1 MTGIC
6 SHVETDS
13 SSSRETNEQTKT
25 KQQQTKN
32 VNSSLHFVYKCFLSC
47 QQFILDALVKDLS
60 SLTTSE
66 QCVPGFIRAVPASQ
80 TQSTVVD
87 LQLLSG
93 SSVHEYLHTHT
104 HIYILY
110 PRVPKTILIFI
121 KKNKVTTEIMTRKLF
136 EEGKIKLWHT
146 MVFIFERGKN
156 SDIIFEICSEATH
169 TWTER

>member
-1 MTGIC
+1 
-6 SHVETDS
+6 
-13 SSSRETNEQTKT
+13 
-25 KQQQTKN
+25 
-32 VNSSLHFVYKCFLSC
+32 
-47 QQFILDALVKDLS
+47 
-60 SLTTSE
+60 
-66 QCVPGFIRAVPASQ
+66 VPASQ

-169 TWTER
+169 TWTERWSLKYKLGANCTMAAAHREAAWMFWSMEKKHAVSWKVSIWKPRQCSLNSFWIRL